1 MIFQEAV
8 ICDCLI
14 WILGIDS
21 GDGSMT
27 FREWNRD
34 AFRGVFGI
42 MNYFIIGFLGKDFFA
57 VVLDFGWR
65 NNAGECFGCSI

>member
-1 MIFQEAV
+1 
-8 ICDCLI
+8 
-14 WILGIDS
+14 
-21 GDGSMT
+21 MT